1 MEDPDDGMWARRANG
16 QAGRTVG
23 SAVGGRWANCGPM
36 MLRASQPCLHDRAFR
51 MENVRPLVLFENLVE
66 FEPRRTDQA
75 RIRVTVFLPHTS

>member
-1 MEDPDDGMWARRANG
+1 
-16 QAGRTVG
+16 
-23 SAVGGRWANCGPM
+23 M